1 MCQPC
6 FGKTIIMY
14 KYVGVYILVLMYNSS
29 SMCYFGDPIEIIIKL
44 KKMVHVF
51 WNNVFA
57 MKWKQIFYTCINVI

>member
-29 SMCYFGDPIEIIIKL
+29 FMCYLGNTVEIKN
-44 KKMVHVF
+44 KKYTMF
-51 WNNVFA
+51 F
-57 MKWKQIFYTCINVI
+57 KYIFCNEMDANFLHMY